1 MAMYDVFVTHE
12 YAGYK
17 AVEANSE
24 EEAIE
29 KVWRMMENESFDPLD
44 EFDCETQVHD
54 AELLSAKVIYLNE
67 RK

>member
-24 EEAIE
+24 EEAVE
-29 KVWRMMENESFDPLD
+29 KVWSMMETQEFDPQE
-44 EFDCETQVHD
+44 EFGSETQVHG
-54 AELLSAKVIYLNE
+54 AELLSAEVIYLNE